1 MRPHRASKAI
11 SALQCSNRSAG
22 AGVSDL
28 RLPRIWYLATAS
40 RGHDAVRISVI
51 IPAFNAARTIEQTI
65 ASVLE
70 QKRPPDEIL
79 LVDDGSTD
87 DTGSRAARLSPCI
100 RVLGQANLGP
110 PAATNRGIREAAGTH
125 LAFID
130 ADDLWSPDKLARQEA
145 AFAAEPELDAVFGHM
160 RSFVCPSAT
169 ADERRHWHIPGE
181 PQPGWMLGTLLVKQT
196 AVDRVGLL
204 DERFRI
210 GAAIE
215 WLARIR
221 DGDLRLRM
229 LDAVMMHGRGCAGSL
244 SQRSDARGKGYL
256 KPIRG

>member
-1 MRPHRASKAI
+1 
-11 SALQCSNRSAG
+11 
-22 AGVSDL
+22 
-28 RLPRIWYLATAS
+28 
-40 RGHDAVRISVI
+40 VRISVI

-65 ASVLE
+65 ASVLY

-79 LVDDGSTD
+79 LVDDGSSD

-100 RVLGQANLGP
+100 KVLGQANLGP
-110 PAATNRGIREAAGTH
+110 PAAINHGIREAAGTH

-130 ADDLWSPDKLARQEA
+130 ADDLWPPDKLAEQEA
-145 AFAAEPELDAVFGHM
+145 AFAAEPEIDAVFGHI

-169 ADERRHWHIPGE
+169 PDERRHWHIPSE
-181 PQPGWMLGTLLVKQT
+181 PQAGWMLGTLLVKQT

-215 WLARIR
+215 WLARMR

-229 LDAVMMHGRGCAGSL
+229 LDAVMMHRRVHAGSL
-244 SQRSDARGKGYL
+244 SQRSDARDKGYL
-256 KPIRG
+256 KLIRARLHERRNK

>member
-1 MRPHRASKAI
+1 
-11 SALQCSNRSAG
+11 
-22 AGVSDL
+22 
-28 RLPRIWYLATAS
+28 
-40 RGHDAVRISVI
+40 VRISVI
-51 IPAFNAARTIEQTI
+51 IPAFDAARTIEQTI

-70 QKRPPDEIL
+70 QERPPDEIL

-87 DTGSRAARLSPCI
+87 DTASRAARLSPCVK
-100 RVLGQANLGP
+100 VLGQANLGP
-110 PAATNRGIREAAGTH
+110 PAAINHGIREAAGTH

-130 ADDLWSPDKLARQEA
+130 ADDLWSPDKLARQEV
-145 AFAAEPELDAVFGHM
+145 AFAAEPQLDAVFAHM

-169 ADERRHWHIPGE
+169 ADERRRWHIPSE
-181 PQPGWMLGTLLVKQT
+181 PQPGWMLGTLLVKRT

-221 DGDLRLRM
+221 DCRLRLRM
-229 LDAVMMHGRGCAGSL
+229 LDAVMMHRRVHAGSL
-244 SQRSDARGKGYL
+244 SQRSDARDKGYL
-256 KPIRG
+256 KLVRARLNERRDKDRANP